1 MGLLEPTV
9 GRVPALQV
17 LDSLVDCRP
26 AFPPPQPGA
35 EAEGWELAE
44 P

>member
-26 AFPPPQPGA
+26 AFPPSQPGA
-35 EAEGWELAE
+35 KAEGWELAE